1 MSTGAHKIADI
12 VGVSGNEKSLLYKSI
27 KSGGGGSSKVE
38 PEEKDVN
45 FYDYDGTRMY
55 SFTKEEFLA
64 LNEMPAT
71 HDREEEELVA
81 DGWNWD
87 FEEAKTHVETYR
99 YLNVGAQYSSEHS
112 AIFYITIDAFRN
124 FSLAF
129 ANPRAVIDWGDG
141 ITESIT
147 TTSVTHS
154 YTKPGEYKVVVDV
167 NNTTIIFG
175 TNQASSLAAV
185 TKLIADPTVC
195 PRQIY
200 YWGSLEYLCYLT
212 PKTGVTQTLTLPTYT
227 SSLKFIVVPKNVK
240 IDSFTQYLY
249 SLKNVIYNCLKNN
262 SNNSIS
268 DAGIAGTV
276 ICPNSTTT
284 ITCPKYSGV
293 QKIIVS
299 SGTTMQGQCI
309 VKDYG
314 LKLLVLPQTITNIAN
329 YSIQQL
335 KCTKIVLHASVP
347 PTITN
352 SSFYEVT
359 DIKFYVPD
367 ASVDAYKAAT
377 NWSQYA
383 DKIYPISQANI

>member
-71 HDREEEELVA
+71 HDREEEELVS

-87 FEEAKTHVETYR
+87 FDEAKVHVETYR

-124 FSLAF
+124 FSLSF
-129 ANPRAVIDWGDG
+129 ANPRAVINWGDG
-141 ITESIT
+141 IIESIT

-154 YTKPGEYKVVVDV
+154 YTEPGEYKVVVDV
-167 NNTTIIFG
+167 DNTTIIFG

-195 PRQIY
+195 PRRIY
-200 YWGSLEYLCYLT
+200 YWGGLEYLCYLT

-227 SSLKFIVVPKNVK
+227 PSLKFIVVPKNVK

-268 DAGIAGTV
+268 NAGIAGTV

-309 VKDYG
+309 VQDYG

-352 SSFYEVT
+352 SSFCEAT